1 MNKKLVFILLGIV
14 FTFSVGFNIYQ
25 YFKKDDVAKTSPIEK
40 CEEDVQ
46 DYELSRFKVLP
57 PALKTLAGT
66 YKIIKIFERPMKNP
80 GEENASY
87 IRLFQEGKKQPAVK
101 DLKQPLTN
109 VLTISFRDQEYSD
122 CVNNE
127 GCSRNSANPEAYI
140 DVGYGQPR
148 MHFEFPVNKIEAVNS
163 ETFEGSDIAKFEV
176 SKKKIGKDTWEV
188 KNAESTFKATKI
200 HSKYLYLEW
209 INAAF
214 DKKKEQP
221 YRENFFGLIQLDD
234 SGEFDLLDGQNYLA
248 ESLRDHC
255 NQLYDRN

>member
-1 MNKKLVFILLGIV
+1 MNKSIFFVLGIV
-14 FTFSVGFNIYQ
+14 FTLSVGVNIYHF
-25 YFKKDDVAKTSPIEK
+25 FKNDEVAKNSPIEK

-46 DYELSRFKVLP
+46 GYELSRFKVLP
-57 PALKTLAGT
+57 PALKTLTGT
-66 YKIIKIFERPMKNP
+66 YKIIKTFERPLKNP
-80 GEENASY
+80 GEETVSF
-87 IRLFQEGKKQPAVK
+87 IRLFQDNEKKHPAAK

-109 VLTISFRDQEYSD
+109 VLTVSFRDQEYSD
-122 CVNNE
+122 CVSNE

-148 MHFEFPVNKIEAVNS
+148 MHFEFPVNKIEAINS
-163 ETFEGSDIAKFEV
+163 ETFEGRDIAKFEV

-200 HSKYLYLEW
+200 QPKYLYLEW

-214 DKKKEQP
+214 DKKKDQP
-221 YRENFFGLIQLDD
+221 YRENFFGLMQLNGSD
-234 SGEFDLLDGQNYLA
+234 EFDLLDGQNYLA

-255 NQLYDRN
+255 RQLYERN